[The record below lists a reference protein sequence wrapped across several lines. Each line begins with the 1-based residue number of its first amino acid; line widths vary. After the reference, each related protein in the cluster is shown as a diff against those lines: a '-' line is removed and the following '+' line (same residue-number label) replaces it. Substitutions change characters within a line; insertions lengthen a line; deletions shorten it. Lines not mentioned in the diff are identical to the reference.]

1 MEIREIK
8 IRPEERAVDRT
19 VLNCMRTYAQ
29 GRDEIEILEAGCG
42 RRWPY
47 DLSGLRYVLTGV
59 DVNADALRIRQQEK
73 KDLHH
78 IVLGDLRTVHFDR
91 QRFDIIYSAFVLE
104 HVPQAGLVL
113 TNFLEWLK
121 PGGLLILKFPDRD
134 SVYGFVTRVTPFWV
148 HILYKRYLVGNPH
161 AGKPGHGPFPT
172 VHEEIIGR
180 RAFHAFVRQNGLI
193 MREEYGFGTLPGLQG
208 LVTKAL
214 SGLSFGNLAANYYN
228 LLYILETQPAST
240 PPRTETRHGGV
251 EDAPGVFSV
260 DRELGESCVAARS
273 PGSGRGQSG
282 S

>member
-1 MEIREIK
+1 MDFREIK
-8 IRPEERAVDRT
+8 IRPEEPAVDRT
-19 VLNCMRTYAQ
+19 ILHYMRSYAQ
-29 GRDEIEILEAGCG
+29 GRDEIAILEAGCG

-59 DVNADALRIRQQEK
+59 DVNPDALRIRQQEK

-78 IVLGDLRTVHFDR
+78 IVLGDLRTVHFEP
-91 QRFDIIYSAFVLE
+91 QSFDIIYSAFVLE

-113 TNFLEWLK
+113 ANFLKWLK

-148 HILYKRYLVGNPH
+148 HILYKRYLVGNPN
-161 AGKPGHGPFPT
+161 AGKPGYGPFPT

-228 LLYILETQPAST
+228 LLYILETPLAST
-240 PPRTETRHGGV
+240 PPVAEARHASV
-251 EDAPGVFSV
+251 EDAAGVFSI
-260 DRELGESCVAARS
+260 DRKPGESWIAARS
-273 PGSGRGQSG
+273 PGRGRSG